1 MSSIKDTGGTNTNLP
16 SSKTAKD
23 TLKEGQS
30 SDNSQ
35 PDQYSD
41 GIFFV
46 ELDEE
51 KMKEILQDVKPE
63 DFKYKKEQGDKN
75 TNIIKRLFIY

>member
-1 MSSIKDTGGTNTNLP
+1 MSSIKDTRGMNTNLP

-30 SDNSQ
+30 YDNST

-63 DFKYKKEQGDKN
+63 DFKYK
-75 TNIIKRLFIY
+75 I